1 MAPSERDGPSD
12 QTILREVA
20 TVLRK
25 SDDPNQLTFKQV
37 SMPPFGHMLTHRHH
51 GITVLV
57 AVKWQ
62 CCSVEAHSF
71 RHHLD
76 SRCFC
81 TGFIVA
87 SCTSIDRLCAACMPV
102 PLLR

>member
-37 SMPPFGHMLTHRHH
+37 SMPPFLSHAPPT
-51 GITVLV
+51 GITVVV
-57 AVKWQ
+57 AVKQQ

-76 SRCFC
+76 SRSFC